1 MSQICIFCGIIPEM
15 AVGKGCSSNVYN
27 SKYRAGDGGE
37 DISCRCR
44 LEAEHLAITEGC
56 DGSFPAGYVDTF
68 LSDLKCY
75 FLEGLVFPRKHMD
88 SRLGFCITDQSFTK

>member
-1 MSQICIFCGIIPEM
+1 MRVALPMRI
-15 AVGKGCSSNVYN
+15 YY
-27 SKYRAGDGGE
+27 SKYCAGDGGE
-37 DISCRCR
+37 DISCR

-56 DGSFPAGYVDTF
+56 DGSFTADYVDTF

-88 SRLGFCITDQSFTK
+88 SRFGFCITEQPIS